1 MKIPIDFYELNDE
14 LLNVDWTDA
23 SGQTVHYSTGPTF
36 DDDVE
41 CPIWSNKTV
50 LMALEND
57 LRDAQGVVASQGAAD
72 SLSRYFKAA
81 NLSVPNLQVA
91 A

>member
-14 LLNVDWTDA
+14 LLNVDWTDS

-50 LMALEND
+50 LSALHHD
-57 LRDAQGVVASQGAAD
+57 LKDAVGVVGTAD
-72 SLSRYFKAA
+72 RKESLSRYFKAA
-81 NLSVPNLQVA
+81 NLAVPNLQVA